1 MQKSFLIL
9 VLVFVFSFPDGFS
22 QNRSILFNERP
33 WKEIVEMAKKDNKM
47 IFLDAYA
54 SWCSP
59 CKWMAANMFTNDTIA
74 DYYNKTFIC
83 ASVDMEKGEGL
94 TLRQKYAV
102 RAYPSLLFIN
112 GNEEMVHERVGAP
125 QKVRDYIEMARVAQ
139 IPEEGLAAYMR
150 KYDAGNNSPE
160 FILSFLNRLVEA
172 YIPINTVLKKY
183 FATQSESDLFN
194 RWNWNIIYRY
204 VIDMDDPQFGYF
216 LKHQDEYGKLYSRD
230 SVIEKIGSIYD
241 YALQKCFRTSQ
252 SAKND
257 SSYEALKSQ
266 IKHSGF
272 EGAGK
277 IIFHSDLQLFQV
289 RGKNDAY
296 VQLLYDGLDKYYSED
311 YAMLTNAAYTVSSLT
326 GDVKYLEK
334 AGEWAKRSISM
345 KSGPYNNDI
354 YASILFKLGKF
365 NEAISYEEDA
375 ITLARNL
382 NVPTARFE
390 EALKKMQEHK

>member
-1 MQKSFLIL
+1 MQKFFLIL
-9 VLVFVFSFPDGFS
+9 ALVFVFSFPDGFS
-22 QNRSILFNERP
+22 QNRSIRFNEKP
-33 WKEIVEMAKKDNKM
+33 WKEIVEMAKKENKM

-54 SWCSP
+54 SWCGP

-150 KYDAGNNSPE
+150 KYNAGNNSPE
-160 FILSFLNRLVEA
+160 FIQSYLNRLVEA
-172 YIPINTVLKKY
+172 YIPINIVLKKY
-183 FATQSESDLFN
+183 FATQSESDLLN
-194 RWNWNIIYRY
+194 RLNWNIIYRY
-204 VIDMDDPQFGYF
+204 VIDMDDPQFGYL
-216 LKHQDEYGKLYSRD
+216 LKRQDEYGKLYSRD

-241 YALQKCFRTSQ
+241 YALQKYTRISK

-257 SSYEALKSQ
+257 SSYVALKSQ
-266 IKHSGF
+266 IINSGF

-277 IIFHSDLQLFQV
+277 IIFNSDLQLF
-289 RGKNDAY
+289 RMRENNDAY
-296 VQLLYDGLDKYYSED
+296 VRLLYDGLDKYYSKD
-311 YAMLTNAAYTVSSLT
+311 YAKLINAAYTVLSLT
-326 GDVKYLEK
+326 DDDKYLEK

-354 YASILFKLGKF
+354 YASILFKLGKYK
-365 NEAISYEEDA
+365 EAISYEEDA
-375 ITLARNL
+375 IELARKL
-382 NVPTARFE
+382 NEPTARFE
-390 EALKKMQEHK
+390 EALKKLQEHK